1 MMPKLNQRDM
11 QKAMQRLGIKQQ
23 EIDAEEV
30 IIKTSEKEII
40 IKNPEVLKVNMMGRD
55 SFQVSGNIIEKEISK
70 ISEDD
75 INTVMEQAQV
85 SRNEA
90 LKALEENNGNLAE
103 AILSFKK

>member
-1 MMPKLNQRDM
+1 MMPKLNPRDM

-30 IIKTSEKEII
+30 IIKTSNKEII

-55 SFQVSGNIIEKEISK
+55 SFQISGSIIEKEISK

-90 LKALEENNGNLAE
+90 LKALEESRGDLAE
-103 AILSFKK
+103 AILSLKK